1 MSGKG
6 GYLGGGFGKGLGSK
20 GLGQSLSGKSGAK
33 RHRKVL
39 RDNING
45 ISSGPRL
52 ARRGGVKRISA
63 HVYQETRSALRAY
76 VEMVLRDATTYCEYR
91 RAKTITLNDVTS
103 SDWLGALVAR
113 RTHSES
119 NPTNLSF
126 HRSFM
131 LFRRHG
137 RPVWGFEH
145 DYQYGKKK
153 ASNNS

>member
-6 GYLGGGFGKGLGSK
+6 FSYLGKGKGSK

-45 ISSGPRL
+45 INTHTDILSSCAAAKPDIRRL

-63 HVYQETRSALRAY
+63 HVYQETRGALRSY

-91 RAKTITLNDVTS
+91 KAKTITLNDI
-103 SDWLGALVAR
+103 LHAL
-113 RTHSES
+113 
-119 NPTNLSF
+119 
-126 HRSFM
+126 
-131 LFRRHG
+131 RRHG

-145 DYQYGKKK
+145 DFQFGKKAIK
-153 ASNNS
+153 SSA

>member
-6 GYLGGGFGKGLGSK
+6 GSMPFMGKGKGSK
-20 GLGQSLSGKSGAK
+20 GLGGSLGGKGGAK

-45 ISSGPRL
+45 ITKPDIRRL

-63 HVYQETRSALRAY
+63 HVYQETRGALRSY

-91 RAKTITLNDVTS
+91 KAKTITLNDV
-103 SDWLGALVAR
+103 LHAL
-113 RTHSES
+113 
-119 NPTNLSF
+119 
-126 HRSFM
+126 
-131 LFRRHG
+131 RRHG

-145 DYQYGKKK
+145 DYQYGKKAVK
-153 ASNNS
+153 SA

>member
-6 GYLGGGFGKGLGSK
+6 GYMFMGKGKGSK

-33 RHRKVL
+33 RHRNVL

-45 ISSGPRL
+45 ITKPDIRRL

-91 RAKTITLNDVTS
+91 RAKTITLNDI
-103 SDWLGALVAR
+103 LHAL
-113 RTHSES
+113 
-119 NPTNLSF
+119 
-126 HRSFM
+126 
-131 LFRRHG
+131 RRHG

-145 DYQYGKKK
+145 DYQYGKKAGK
-153 ASNNS
+153 ANNS